1 MAIDFRVQGVDF
13 SGIGQAISRGLD
25 NMAAIKR
32 EEQELFRKDIENFEK
47 NYNNDNLK
55 ESDIPDFNSAFQ
67 DYKQKALKYS
77 RANKGIFG
85 NDDSI
90 SYLHKDMEDAKIK
103 MNNIY
108 SNSAKSK
115 QYIDSVA
122 KYSQQIIAKGY
133 KAPKEISDR
142 YGYFMNTPSS
152 MIKDEDYINPYEIKI
167 KPSVENYSKAQRAIN
182 LIPFGTPADD
192 VEEIKENIPEIGEVT
207 IRKMNKYKAKDP
219 MTVFYTAKQA
229 LDLDEGIFNEYKE
242 AADNLNYGL
251 SLTPEQIAEK
261 PELAEVKANADNAYA
276 QIEQKIAG
284 RLDLSTIDAE
294 DLKYVMYGVRSGGF
308 DKIPNGAPVYDDTEF
323 KRALRLKG
331 LKDGDRKFKQAV
343 EQFNKRLGISEAGL
357 KLRGETLDLNKKKFA
372 DKSTGTGAILKLL
385 RNKKTQ

>member
-13 SGIGQAISRGLD
+13 SGIGQAISRGID

-32 EEQELFRKDIENFEK
+32 QEQELFRKDIENFEK

-67 DYKQKALKYS
+67 EYKEKALKYS

-85 NDDSI
+85 NDESI
-90 SYLHKDMEDAKIK
+90 SYLHKDMEDAKVK

-108 SNSAKSK
+108 SNSAKAK
-115 QYIDSVA
+115 QYIDSVS
-122 KYSQQIIAKGY
+122 KYSQQLISKGY
-133 KAPKEISDR
+133 RVPKEISGR
-142 YGYFMNTPSS
+142 YDYFMNTPSS
-152 MIKDEDYINPYEIKI
+152 MIKDEDYINPYEVKI

-182 LIPFGTPADD
+182 LIPFGTPPDD
-192 VEEIKENIPEIGEVT
+192 VEDIKETIPGIGDVS
-207 IRKMNKYKAKDP
+207 IKKINKYKAKDP
-219 MTVFYTAKQA
+219 MTVFYTAQTA

-261 PELAEVKANADNAYA
+261 PELATVKANADNMYA

-284 RLDLSTIDAE
+284 RLDLSQIQPD
-294 DLKYVMYGVRSGGF
+294 DLKYVMYGVKSGGF

-323 KRALRLKG
+323 KRALKLKG
-331 LKDGDRKFKQAV
+331 IKTTDAKFKQAID
-343 EQFNKRLGISEAGL
+343 QFNKRLGISQEGL
-357 KLRGETLDLNKKKFA
+357 KLRGETLDLNKKKFEA
-372 DKSTGTGAILKLL
+372 KSTGTSAILKLL
-385 RNKKTQ
+385 KDKKTQ